1 MTEVAAS
8 SAEMPPAEVPW
19 RRLSARML
27 AVHPVRE
34 VLRAWP
40 VLIGVLFL
48 GARSDV
54 GGGVTGLIAL
64 GAVIVVGLLRW
75 FTTTYR
81 VSAEQVQVRR
91 GLLRRETLTVPRDR
105 VRTVDITAS
114 PLHRL
119 LGLALL
125 TIGTGRTDRRNDG
138 VKLDAL
144 TADEAARLRVELLDR
159 SPLAAPVDDAAGA
172 PAVPLVVRPE
182 TVLAAFRAEWLRYAP
197 FSLSGIVTVA
207 ITIGFLFRMANEAN
221 IRLSQFGPVRQAGAQ
236 LSRTAIWLAA
246 VEVAIAFVVVVAIFS
261 TVAYV
266 VAYWG
271 FRLSRQ
277 PGGTLYIVRGLLTR
291 RSITLEERRL
301 RGAEVS
307 EPLLVRAVG
316 GARAVAVATG
326 LRVGRGAERGGSLLV
341 PPAPRAEVEQ
351 VAGAVLGDAA
361 PVRVALVRHGPRA
374 RQRRYTRAL
383 LGSVALIA
391 VLAALWRWA
400 HWPAWPVPA
409 SLVLLPVAA
418 LLAEDR
424 FRSLGHALTGHV
436 LVVRQG
442 SLVRRRVMLV
452 REGVIGWNLRQ
463 SLFQRRAGVVTLE
476 ATTAGGRQRYAA
488 LDVPVDVAVRLADEA
503 VPGLLTPFLADYG
516 SDRSSD

>member
-1 MTEVAAS
+1 
-8 SAEMPPAEVPW
+8 
-19 RRLSARML
+19 
-27 AVHPVRE
+27 
-34 VLRAWP
+34 
-40 VLIGVLFL
+40 
-48 GARSDV
+48 
-54 GGGVTGLIAL
+54 
-64 GAVIVVGLLRW
+64 
-75 FTTTYR
+75 
-81 VSAEQVQVRR
+81 
-91 GLLRRETLTVPRDR
+91 
-105 VRTVDITAS
+105 
-114 PLHRL
+114 
-119 LGLALL
+119 
-125 TIGTGRTDRRNDG
+125 
-138 VKLDAL
+138 
-144 TADEAARLRVELLDR
+144 
-159 SPLAAPVDDAAGA
+159 
-172 PAVPLVVRPE
+172 
-182 TVLAAFRAEWLRYAP
+182 
-197 FSLSGIVTVA
+197 
-207 ITIGFLFRMANEAN
+207 MANEAN

-316 GARAVAVATG
+316 GARAVAA
-326 LRVGRGAERGGSLLV
+326 LR
-341 PPAPRAEVEQ
+341 
-351 VAGAVLGDAA
+351 
-361 PVRVALVRHGPRA
+361 
-374 RQRRYTRAL
+374 
-383 LGSVALIA
+383 
-391 VLAALWRWA
+391 
-400 HWPAWPVPA
+400 
-409 SLVLLPVAA
+409 
-418 LLAEDR
+418 AEDR
-424 FRSLGHALTGHV
+424 FRSLGHALAGHV

>member
-1 MTEVAAS
+1 MTDTAAPI
-8 SAEMPPAEVPW
+8 ELPPIELPW
-19 RRLSARML
+19 RRLSPRML

-34 VLRAWP
+34 VLRSWP
-40 VLIGVLFL
+40 LLFGL
-48 GARSDV
+48 LFVGLKSHA
-54 GGGVTGLIAL
+54 GGGLWGLVGLGGVVTL
-64 GAVIVVGLLRW
+64 GLLRW

-91 GLLRRETLTVPRDR
+91 GLWRRETLTVPRDR

-114 PLHRL
+114 PLHRM

-138 VKLDAL
+138 VRLDAL
-144 TADEAARLRVELLDR
+144 TAGEAARLRVELLER
-159 SPLAAPVDDAAGA
+159 SPVATATGEETATPAP
-172 PAVPLVVRPE
+172 PRPE
-182 TVLAAFRAEWLRYAP
+182 TVITALRPEWLRYAP
-197 FSLSGIVTVA
+197 FSLSGFVTVA
-207 ITIGFLFRMANEAN
+207 VTVGFLFRLANEAN
-221 IRLSQFGPVRQAGAQ
+221 IRVSQFGPVQRATAQ

-246 VEVAIAFVVVVAIFS
+246 IEVAIAFVVIVAVFS

-266 VAYWG
+266 VAYFG

-277 PGGTLYIVRGLLTR
+277 PGGTLHIVRGLLTR

-301 RGAEVS
+301 RGVEVS
-307 EPLLVRAVG
+307 EPLFVRMVG
-316 GARAVAVATG
+316 GARAIAIATG

-341 PPAPRAEVEQ
+341 PPAPRAEAER
-351 VAGAVLGDAA
+351 VAGAILRDPE
-361 PVRVALVRHGPRA
+361 PVQVQLTRHGRRA

-383 LGSVALIA
+383 LGALVVIA
-391 VLAALWRWA
+391 VVATLWRLV
-400 HWPAWPVPA
+400 HWPVWPVVV
-409 SLVLLPVAA
+409 SLLLLPAGA

-424 FRSLGHALTGHV
+424 FRSLGHALTGQV

-452 REGVIGWNLRQ
+452 RDGVIGWNLRQ
-463 SLFQRRAGVVTLE
+463 SLFQRRAGVVTVE

-488 LDVPVDVAVRLADEA
+488 LDVPVEDAVRLADEA
-503 VPGLLTPFLADYG
+503 VPGLLTSFLVD
-516 SDRSSD
+516 